1 MLPPHLAP
9 IQVVI
14 VPIYKNDEML
24 KKIDAKVEGIVNK
37 LKAMG
42 ISVKYDNA
50 DNKRPDSSL
59 QITKLKGV
67 PVSSW

>member
-1 MLPPHLAP
+1 
-9 IQVVI
+9 
-14 VPIYKNDEML
+14 ML

-50 DNKRPDSSL
+50 DK
-59 QITKLKGV
+59 
-67 PVSSW
+67 

>member
-1 MLPPHLAP
+1 MGALIMTHSDDNGLVLPPHLAP

-37 LKAMG
+37 FEGNGYLCE
-42 ISVKYDNA
+42 I
-50 DNKRPDSSL
+50 
-59 QITKLKGV
+59 
-67 PVSSW
+67 